1 MTERLEADSPREDMP
16 CNSGNTTTVND
27 FLFIEVFAGC
37 ARLSSVVR
45 ELGLQAL
52 PFDSK
57 HNRHDSLVRCIAL
70 DLTKSDHQLIVLQI
84 VRDEKV
90 AAVHMAP
97 PCGTSS
103 RAREK
108 PLPQHLTRQGVP
120 QPRPLRSAAWPKGLP
135 GLTTSEQERVD
146 AANELYDF
154 CVMLALECFDRKIP
168 FSIENPSRSWAWDVM
183 ESFSHEYDRQSFW
196 TSLPEVHF
204 QHCMYGSKRDKWTK
218 FLFWPAGFLD
228 AMEAV
233 CDGSHVHEAWGV
245 KFATGKWEFQTM
257 HEAEYPLELCRK
269 YAALLSNKLQSEGVT
284 MQPLQLNGHISG
296 EAKKYCGRIATGREP
311 KGRKL
316 PPIVPEFDRILTV
329 SSLEGLPKH
338 KILRQSS
345 KGGDSGSQ
353 LESIIGVY
361 ADPVEY
367 TNKALEATHPMDM
380 ISGLAD
386 ETKETIFFML
396 TQGPETLARSRSQN
410 AVAIMRKLESLK
422 EQQSRDYE
430 MLPPHLKKILKG
442 KNYLLFKQLLEE
454 NEYADSKIA
463 DEYIKGFTI
472 TGKLIP
478 SGIWDR
484 KLVPATMSL
493 KEFESNSPW
502 RNAALKANCVSSGD
516 QQVDLVL
523 WEQTLAEV
531 SSGWLDGPFKASQL
545 TELFKTEKWVA
556 SRRFPIHQSGKI
568 RLIDDAKESCLNSTI
583 TAVEK
588 LQLMDTDNM
597 VELAMVTTSAAKSG
611 RCEFHLR
618 SGKVLSGQV
627 HGGWT
632 QNLDLQGKT
641 LDMKSAYKQLGHS
654 LESLK
659 HAVIMAFDPTEQTAK
674 YFVSNAFLFG
684 STASVYIFNRLARA
698 IWFLLNKVMKVM
710 ALQFYDDFPLLEPK
724 ATAASAQ
731 AAAEFL
737 FQALGFEYAREGHK
751 YLPFAEIFAMLGVQV
766 DLLGL
771 NQGILVIGNKPSRI
785 ADLVLQIEAILAD
798 KKLPAAQAASLRGK
812 LQFAQGQYLGRSLK
826 LALVALDL
834 HLSGKN
840 SKLWSDQLSL
850 ALTFAKELLSTAAPR
865 RVSLID
871 TTAPI
876 IVFTDGAFES
886 LPDGSFLASIGAVVI
901 DPVTNTRSIHDG
913 MVPND
918 LVALWQK
925 IVGAQL
931 IGQVELYPILAI
943 RLLYQELLEN
953 RRVLYFIDNDSARD
967 ALISGTSKSLASMTL
982 LTEFHLVESLKPS
995 YPWYARVPSSSNPA
1009 DAPSRGDVD
1018 SMAKSLC
1025 LEYKGPLFCKDDV
1038 VQRLLASATFESLLE
1053 KSRPT

>member
-1 MTERLEADSPREDMP
+1 LP
-16 CNSGNTTTVND
+16 CNSEVPSSVND
-27 FLFIEVFAGC
+27 FLFIEIFAGC

-45 ELGLQAL
+45 ELGLQVL

-57 HNRHDSLVRCIAL
+57 HNRHDSLVKCIAL

-84 VRDEKV
+84 VRDEKI

-108 PLPQHLTRQGVP
+108 PLPQHLVRQGVP
-120 QPRPLRSAAWPKGLP
+120 QPRPLRNAAWPKGLP
-135 GLTTSEQERVD
+135 GLTNSEQERVD

-154 CVMLALECFDRKIP
+154 CVMLALECFDRDIP

-183 ESFSHEYDRQSFW
+183 ESFSHEYDRKSFW

-218 FLFWPAGFLD
+218 FLFWPAGFLEG
-228 AMEAV
+228 MEAI

-257 HEAEYPLELCRK
+257 HEAEYPLELCRR
-269 YAALLSNKLQSEGVT
+269 YAALLSNKLQHEGVT
-284 MQPLQLNGHISG
+284 MQPLQLGERISG

-311 KGRKL
+311 RGRKL
-316 PPIVPEFDRILTV
+316 PPIVPEFDKVLTV
-329 SSLEGLPKH
+329 HTLEGLPKH
-338 KILRQSS
+338 KILRQSH
-345 KGGDSGSQ
+345 KGGSSGSQ
-353 LESIIGVY
+353 KESTVGIY

-367 TNKALEATHPMDM
+367 TNKALEALHPMDM

-386 ETKETIFFML
+386 ETKETIFLML
-396 TQGPETLARSRSQN
+396 TQGPETIARSRSQN

-430 MLPPHLKKILKG
+430 KLPPHLQKILKG
-442 KNYLLFKQLLEE
+442 KNYLLFKHLLEE
-454 NEYADSKIA
+454 YEYADSKIA

-472 TGKLIP
+472 TGKLSP
-478 SGIWDR
+478 SNIWDR

-493 KEFESNSPW
+493 KELESNSPW

-516 QQVDLVL
+516 KQADTVL

-531 SSGWLDGPFKASQL
+531 SSGWLDGPFTACQL

-556 SRRFPIHQSGKI
+556 SRRFPINQSGKI
-568 RLIDDAKESCLNSTI
+568 RLIDDAKEGCLNSTV

-597 VELAMVTTSAAKSG
+597 VELAMVTMSAAKSG
-611 RCEFHLR
+611 KCEFHLH
-618 SGKVLSGQV
+618 SGKVLLGPV
-627 HGGWT
+627 HEGWT
-632 QNLDLQGKT
+632 QNLCLQGKT

-654 LESLK
+654 PESLK
-659 HAVIMAFDPTEQTAK
+659 HAVIMAFDPIDQSAK

-698 IWFLLNKVMKVM
+698 IWFLLNKIMKVM

-724 ATAASAQ
+724 VTASSAQ

-751 YLPFAEIFAMLGVQV
+751 HLPFSEIFAMLGVQV
-766 DLLGL
+766 DLQGL
-771 NQGILVIGNKPSRI
+771 NQGVLLIGNKPSRI
-785 ADLVLQIEAILAD
+785 ADLILQIETIL
-798 KKLPAAQAASLRGK
+798 KEEKLSAAQAASLRGK

-840 SKLWSDQLSL
+840 TKLWSNQLSF
-850 ALTFAKELLSTAAPR
+850 ALVFAKEILSSTAPR
-865 RVSLID
+865 KVSLVD
-871 TTAPI
+871 TTSPI
-876 IVFTDGAFES
+876 IVFTDGAFETS
-886 LPDGSFLASIGAVVI
+886 LDGSPLASIGAIVI
-901 DPVTNTRSIHDG
+901 DQVTNTRSIHDG
-913 MVPND
+913 MVPNE

-925 IVGAQL
+925 LVGTQL
-931 IGQVELYPILAI
+931 IGQVELFPILAI
-943 RLLYQELLEN
+943 RLLYKELMEN

-967 ALISGTSKSLASMTL
+967 ALISGTSKSLASMTIL
-982 LTEFHLVESLKPS
+982 AEFHLVESTKPS

-1018 SMAKSLC
+1018 SMVKSLS
-1025 LEYKGPLFCKDDV
+1025 LKYKGPLFCTDDV

-1053 KSRPT
+1053 KGRPT